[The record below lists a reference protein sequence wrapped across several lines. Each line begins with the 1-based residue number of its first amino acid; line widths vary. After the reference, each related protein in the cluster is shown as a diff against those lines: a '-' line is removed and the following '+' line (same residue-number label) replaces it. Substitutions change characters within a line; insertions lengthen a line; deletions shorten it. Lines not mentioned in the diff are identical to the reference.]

1 MTETNCETAFNQL
14 WTHFLESSKGDFLD
28 YNCTYSKYDFL
39 RYLVDHKE
47 VVLHGSPNFDIEVL
61 EPRQA
66 TGTGP
71 NQNLMAVYATT
82 DAANAIFVAILDRT
96 NINHW
101 DFESPPTRYAIGLR
115 DPSQSPW
122 VDGVIYV
129 LDRNFFQQRGN
140 WVSTQAVFPIGK
152 IKVCPQDFPLLDQV
166 EKITV
171 EENDSYHAAKSI
183 LCQVIDQARVT
194 SRQDEQ
200 GYSVV
205 VWNEESWIPLC
216 RLHMTTNQ
224 KSMDLIDVQGR
235 KKKFLIH
242 KLEDIEKYTDPLQ
255 ATASCYINQE
265 QSHSP

>member
-14 WTHFLESSKGDFLD
+14 WTHFLESSKGDFLE
-28 YNCTYSKYDFL
+28 YNSTYSKYDFL

-166 EKITV
+166 EKIKQ
-171 EENDSYHAAKSI
+171 EEDSLQVFTLRIPKSFI
-183 LCQVIDQARVT
+183 CHIDELRKKDVGKT
-194 SRQDEQ
+194 SR
-200 GYSVV
+200 
-205 VWNEESWIPLC
+205 NTWILEAIDN
-216 RLHMTTNQ
+216 RL
-224 KSMDLIDVQGR
+224 KSQ
-235 KKKFLIH
+235 
-242 KLEDIEKYTDPLQ
+242 
-255 ATASCYINQE
+255 
-265 QSHSP
+265 